1 MLAGVLKKR
10 YSKTIF
16 FFGRK
21 RYGEPTTKY
30 GKNRGTIGNH
40 RVHRGILCVPTEVIM
55 HL

>member
-21 RYGEPTTKY
+21 RYGEPITTY
-30 GKNRGTIGNH
+30 GKNRGI
-40 RVHRGILCVPTEVIM
+40 I
-55 HL
+55 